1 MAIFGLRLG
10 ANHDER
16 IYDDSLWS
24 REFCVKGF
32 RCLLLVF
39 CDFQARK
46 QVLNHA
52 RKRLNSSTVYSHK
65 FLKSVSQSRNEYE
78 ADKQIVPS
86 KTKRKQKPFFF
97 FLSKTGSKRR
107 GQETIRS
114 QADSPKQTGFPQMG
128 QQLTMAAAGSRRDP
142 GNMLTLRD
150 A

>member
-46 QVLNHA
+46 QVLNHT

-97 FLSKTGSKRR
+97 SFFLKQEVSEEVKKQYEVKRTHR
-107 GQETIRS
+107 
-114 QADSPKQTGFPQMG
+114 
-128 QQLTMAAAGSRRDP
+128 SRRVSRRWGSSSP
-142 GNMLTLRD
+142 WLQLARD
-150 A
+150 ETQEIF